1 MNDPKRSPFIRDND
15 KAFFIETSGN
25 GGLNYRQACAVE
37 SLAFHNPNLT
47 VHVLF
52 TDVKINSSLATLQK
66 LVEKYTNVQLVSLNV
81 DEYMAGTLME
91 HWYHCTDW
99 RKGSYHVNNLSNAL
113 RLLTVYKYGGYYFDL
128 DIISVRSVTNDR
140 NFVAAVDREIVNNN
154 AIHADLKHPF
164 IELAIKD
171 FIINFRQIF
180 NNTLSICISVLVNR
194 VKLSSCQTSGIA
206 KKCS

>member
-1 MNDPKRSPFIRDND
+1 MK
-15 KAFFIETSGN
+15 T
-25 GGLNYRQACAVE
+25 
-37 SLAFHNPNLT
+37 
-47 VHVLF
+47 
-52 TDVKINSSLATLQK
+52 NSSLATLQK

-128 DIISVRSVTNDR
+128 DIISMHPVTYYR
-140 NFVAAVDREIVNNN
+140 NFVAAESDKTVNNDV
-154 AIHADLKHPF
+154 IHADLKHPY

-171 FIINFRQIF
+171 FVINFRQEAYI
-180 NNTLSICISVLVNR
+180 IQI
-194 VKLSSCQTSGIA
+194 
-206 KKCS
+206 